1 MTNRM
6 PSRLDSSFRSAMSLI
21 RPSFTSSAIFSARRA
36 LFTWYGS
43 SVTTIFERPFA
54 PSSTCVTAR
63 TLIEPRPV
71 S

>member
-1 MTNRM
+1 
-6 PSRLDSSFRSAMSLI
+6 MSLI
-21 RPSFTSSAIFSARRA
+21 RPSFTSSAIFSASRA

-43 SVTTIFERPFA
+43 SVTTIRARPLGL
-54 PSSTCVTAR
+54 SSTCETAR